1 MDGCGLTLPATPVPL
16 LVMTSGNVHDEP
28 ICIADEEARAK
39 LAGIADA
46 FLGNNRPILT
56 RFDDSVVRL
65 IQVDEADEKPV
76 YAIQFLRR
84 ARGYAPVPVSVAAE
98 GAAPAEGIIFAA
110 GPEQKNT
117 FTLLRGT
124 DGVRVPS
131 ISETWKTPRPTMRGW
146 PRRIALR
153 ASSR

>member
-1 MDGCGLTLPATPVPL
+1 MHDFAEAWYAANPAVDEAGDEPGRLVPL

-65 IQVDEADEKPV
+65 IQVDEVDEKPV
-76 YAIQFLRR
+76 CAIQFLRR
-84 ARGYAPVPVSVAAE
+84 ARGYAPVPVSVTAE
-98 GAAPAEGIIFAA
+98 GVAPAEDVYKRQATPSTSPSPSAA
-110 GPEQKNT
+110 AP
-117 FTLLRGT
+117 TL
-124 DGVRVPS
+124 
-131 ISETWKTPRPTMRGW
+131 
-146 PRRIALR
+146 
-153 ASSR
+153 ASSRRAPPSV

>member
-1 MDGCGLTLPATPVPL
+1 MDEAGDEPGRLVPL

-65 IQVDEADEKPV
+65 IQVDEVDEKPV
-76 YAIQFLRR
+76 CAIQFLRR
-84 ARGYAPVPVSVAAE
+84 ARGYAPVPVSVTAE
-98 GAAPAEGIIFAA
+98 GVAPAEGIIFAA
-110 GPEQKNT
+110 RPRAEEY
-117 FTLLRGT
+117 LHAAARHRWL
-124 DGVRVPS
+124 RVPAH
-131 ISETWKTPRPTMRGW
+131 RRRGK
-146 PRRIALR
+146 RRDLR
-153 ASSR
+153 CVAGHKGSL

>member
-1 MDGCGLTLPATPVPL
+1 
-16 LVMTSGNVHDEP
+16 MTSGNVHDEP

-39 LAGIADA
+39 AVAGGSRRSP

-65 IQVDEADEKPV
+65 IQVDEVDEKPV
-76 YAIQFLRR
+76 CAIQFLRR
-84 ARGYAPVPVSVAAE
+84 ARGYAPVPVSATAE
-98 GAAPAEGIIFAA
+98 GVAPAEGIIFAA

-124 DGVRVPS
+124 RWPRVPAH
-131 ISETWKTPRPTMRGW
+131 RRRGK
-146 PRRIALR
+146 RRDLR
-153 ASSR
+153 CVAGHKGSL